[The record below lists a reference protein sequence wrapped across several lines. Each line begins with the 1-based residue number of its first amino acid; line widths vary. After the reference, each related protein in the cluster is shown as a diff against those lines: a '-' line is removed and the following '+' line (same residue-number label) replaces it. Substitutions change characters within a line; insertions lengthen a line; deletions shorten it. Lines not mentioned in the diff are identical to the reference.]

1 MIKKLHQKLIS
12 KEITAKELAEG
23 CLEKIEKQDKEIKA
37 FISLNKKDLILEQAR
52 IVDEKINK
60 GEEINLLEGIPFAVK
75 DNILALRMRT
85 TAGSKMLENYESSF
99 EATVV
104 EKLKKQGAILI
115 GKTNLDEFGM
125 GSSTENSAFFI
136 TKNPSDLKRVAG
148 GSSGGSAAA
157 VKSEMV
163 PFAIGSDT
171 GGSVRQPASFCG
183 VVGFKPS
190 YGTVSRYGLIALA
203 SSMDTIC
210 PLANSVEDAEIVF
223 KTIQGKDSMDATSQ
237 TLYEKDNP
245 KLNIKNLRIG
255 LPKEYF
261 QKELD
266 KEVKECIEEAIE
278 KIKSQ
283 GIEVKEVNLPMAPYA
298 LPCYHIIMSAEA
310 SANLARLDGIR
321 YGKDKDL
328 RIENLQDLYT
338 KSRGKNLGSE
348 VKKRIIFG
356 IYVLSSDNYDAYYK
370 KALQVRKLIIDDFNK
385 VFKQVDFLLTP
396 TTPFSAFK
404 IGEKANNSLAM
415 SFSDLLTVGANL
427 SGMPAIS
434 LPCAVKQNTLPI
446 GLQLMGPYLSDYS
459 LLNLAKFIQQ
469 IIN

>member
-75 DNILALRMRT
+75 DNILALGTRT

-99 EATVV
+99 EATIV

-125 GSSTENSAFFI
+125 GSSTENSAFFT
-136 TKNPSDLKRVAG
+136 TKNPVDLERVAG

-157 VKSEMV
+157 VKSGMV

-210 PLANSVEDAEIVF
+210 PLVNSVEDAEIVF
-223 KTIQGKDSMDATSQ
+223 KAIQGKDFMDATSQ
-237 TLYEKDNP
+237 TLCEKDNS

-261 QKELD
+261 EKELD
-266 KEVKECIEEAIE
+266 KEVKECIEEAVE

-283 GIEVKEVNLPMAPYA
+283 GIEVKEVNLPMAPYV

-321 YGKDKDL
+321 YGRDKDL
-328 RIENLQDLYT
+328 RIENLQDLYF
-338 KSRGKNLGSE
+338 KNRGKNLGPE

-356 IYVLSSDNYDAYYK
+356 VYVLSSGNYDAYYK
-370 KALQVRKLIIDDFNK
+370 KALQVRKLIIEDFDK

-404 IGEKANNSLAM
+404 IGEKVNNSLAM

-427 SGMPAIS
+427 SGIPAIS
-434 LPCAVKQNTLPI
+434 LPCAVKQNALPI
-446 GLQLMGPYLSDYS
+446 GLQLMGSYLSDYS

>member
-12 KEITAKELAEG
+12 KEITAKELAENY
-23 CLEKIEKQDKEIKA
+23 LEKVEKQDKEIKA
-37 FISLNKKDLILEQAR
+37 FISLNEKGLILEQAR

-75 DNILALRMRT
+75 DNILALGTRT

-125 GSSTENSAFFI
+125 GSSTENSAFFT
-136 TKNPSDLKRVAG
+136 TKNPVDLERVAG

-157 VKSEMV
+157 VKSGMV

-210 PLANSVEDAEIVF
+210 PLVNSVEDAEIVF
-223 KTIQGKDSMDATSQ
+223 KAIQGKDSMDATSQ
-237 TLYEKDNP
+237 TLCEKDNS

-266 KEVKECIEEAIE
+266 KEVKECIEETIE

-283 GIEVKEVNLPMAPYA
+283 GIEVKEVSLPMAPYA

-328 RIENLQDLYT
+328 RIENLQDLYF
-338 KSRGKNLGSE
+338 KNRGKNLGPE

-370 KALQVRKLIIDDFNK
+370 KLCK
-385 VFKQVDFLLTP
+385 
-396 TTPFSAFK
+396 
-404 IGEKANNSLAM
+404 
-415 SFSDLLTVGANL
+415 
-427 SGMPAIS
+427 
-434 LPCAVKQNTLPI
+434 
-446 GLQLMGPYLSDYS
+446 
-459 LLNLAKFIQQ
+459 
-469 IIN
+469 

>member
-12 KEITAKELAEG
+12 KEITAKELAENY
-23 CLEKIEKQDKEIKA
+23 LEKVEKQDKEIKA
-37 FISLNKKDLILEQAR
+37 FISLNEKGLILEQAR

-75 DNILALRMRT
+75 DNILALGTRT

-125 GSSTENSAFFI
+125 GSSTENSAFFT
-136 TKNPSDLKRVAG
+136 TKNPSDLERVAG

-183 VVGFKPS
+183 IVGFKPS

-223 KTIQGKDSMDATSQ
+223 KAIQGKDSMDATSQ
-237 TLYEKDNP
+237 TLCEKDNS

-266 KEVKECIEEAIE
+266 KEVKECIEETIE

-283 GIEVKEVNLPMAPYA
+283 GIEVKEVSLPMAPYA

-328 RIENLQDLYT
+328 RIENLQDLYF
-338 KSRGKNLGSE
+338 KNRGKNLGPE

-370 KALQVRKLIIDDFNK
+370 KALQVRKLIIEDFDK

-396 TTPFSAFK
+396 TTPFPAFK
-404 IGEKANNSLAM
+404 IGEKTNNSLAM

-434 LPCAVKQNTLPI
+434 LPCIIKQNTLPI
-446 GLQLMGPYLSDYS
+446 GLQIMGPYLSDYS